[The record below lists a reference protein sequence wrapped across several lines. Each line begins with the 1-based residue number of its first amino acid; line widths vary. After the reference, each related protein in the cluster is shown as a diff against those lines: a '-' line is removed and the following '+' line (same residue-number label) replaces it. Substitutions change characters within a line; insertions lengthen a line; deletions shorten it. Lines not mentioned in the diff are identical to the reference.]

1 MAVVT
6 KTNTEKG
13 HTRNLIGIMIDDDDD
28 DTEKMYRY
36 VGCILATWHLASCK
50 SKAECRSI
58 ENQ

>member
-28 DTEKMYRY
+28 YHNVYYYSEENVCSMYRRMHP
-36 VGCILATWHLASCK
+36 CNLASCK
-50 SKAECRSI
+50 AKA
-58 ENQ
+58 N